1 MSYSEKCKLLATT
14 LFRELPLSKHTSHFL
29 CCRSEKIKPTGAM
42 VSNIGFCHSCAVYPG
57 SSLEICF
64 VFDSWRSSC
73 SFLWYYGRWSCI
85 TRWLTGYELMV
96 GCRVQLT
103 SLTLLEVLHYIL
115 QQVWYRWNNHVP
127 LASLVMLKWIRFKIE
142 FYSLTGTTH
151 FLLTILTKR
160 KFPSCEKLSQVDQY
174 LQKERESRKLVFIFL
189 GSLLTIAGWWVDI
202 SHYLIWDTLSQ
213 TKRLIALD

>member
-1 MSYSEKCKLLATT
+1 MLTTT
-14 LFRELPLSKHTSHFL
+14 LFRELLLSKNTSYFL

-42 VSNIGFCHSCAVYPG
+42 VCNIVFCHSCAVYPD
-57 SSLEICF
+57 SSFEICF
-64 VFDSWRSSC
+64 VFDFWRSSC
-73 SFLWYYGRWSCI
+73 SFLWYYGRCSSI
-85 TRWLTGYELMV
+85 TRWLIGYELMD
-96 GCRVQLT
+96 GCRVQWT

-115 QQVWYRWNNHVP
+115 QQVWYFWKNHVP
-127 LASLVMLKWIRFKIE
+127 LVSSVMLKWVRFKIE
-142 FYSLTGTTH
+142 FCCLAGTTH

-202 SHYLIWDTLSQ
+202 SRYLIWDSLSQ